1 MDLSNRQWALIG
13 VIVLA
18 ICIWGWRHGPYATP
32 LPWDV
37 ADLSEIQPQLAKLNE
52 EERQLVLDYLKRSNG
67 DVLPAAMADPDEP
80 LTARTFGEA
89 IELQREWRKQEAVHM
104 DEAKQRRA
112 ARDALLQPLR
122 EALSADMVK
131 RELLTHEQLYGP
143 PSAQS
148 GKDGRAVVRALDERV
163 TLVVTYRL
171 WNTSRQGITAA
182 TGSISI
188 RNAADEELTGCW
200 IDHREVLA
208 AGASVDIRCGKPNE
222 EAGAAA
228 RDFLTLPASQYSLI
242 WEPRSITFD
251 DGRVLTAP
259 D

>member
-67 DVLPAAMADPDEP
+67 DVLPASMADPDEP

-89 IELQREWRKQEAVHM
+89 IELQREWRKQDAVRQTEAN
-104 DEAKQRRA
+104 QRRA
-112 ARDALLQPLR
+112 ARDAALQPLR
-122 EALSADMVK
+122 EALSAEMVK
-131 RELLTHEQLYGP
+131 RELLTQAQLYGP
-143 PSAQS
+143 PSANT
-148 GKDGRAVVRALDERV
+148 GKDGHAVVAAIDQRV

-171 WNTSRQGITAA
+171 RNTSKQTINAA
-182 TGSISI
+182 SGSISI
-188 RNAADEELTGCW
+188 RDGADEELAGCW
-200 IDHREVLA
+200 IDHKDVLA
-208 AGASVDIRCGKPNE
+208 AGASVDIRCGKPNQ
-222 EAGAAA
+222 EASSAGRA
-228 RDFLTLPASQYSLI
+228 FVTMPASAYTFI
-242 WEPRSITFD
+242 WEPRSITFE